1 MAIRTERWFE
11 CNQEY
16 EPMPVYTLDL
26 ISQRH
31 QHADSRANRLS
42 QGMKWNT
49 CGLRVSIWTT
59 SSCITI
65 SSKQASERWRGP
77 RGRGIPLQV
86 MLV

>member
-42 QGMKWNT
+42 QDMKWNA
-49 CGLRVSIWTT
+49 CSLRVFDMDHLILHNHIVQTG
-59 SSCITI
+59 
-65 SSKQASERWRGP
+65 Q
-77 RGRGIPLQV
+77 
-86 MLV
+86 